1 MLIYLTLCSKEF
13 KNHLIFSPP
22 RPMIAGKQPQSRS
35 GNEAKRAY
43 HRRKKGRRWGKK
55 EKNLMDACTHD
66 RDRASSARERRG
78 GRFVI
83 LVTGAR
89 DLWWRNKN
97 TRGGSAREKGSP
109 LAFARKRSGR
119 SFMNSPDI
127 PLYQLSYYYYYYY
140 YCYYYPRPRYDHV
153 TTPPPLLRHSD
164 ERPTCARVWVQLVCA
179 RAPTT
184 AKPYVPS
191 CTPPPTRY
199 YCTTT
204 ARRSSR
210 SYSSRSFQCVPPLP
224 RPLVILPTLDNENRS
239 SCFDASMN

>member
-1 MLIYLTLCSKEF
+1 MW
-13 KNHLIFSPP
+13 
-22 RPMIAGKQPQSRS
+22 
-35 GNEAKRAY
+35 
-43 HRRKKGRRWGKK
+43 KKGEEEFNGRVYARSWPSIIGQGK
-55 EKNLMDACTHD
+55 T
-66 RDRASSARERRG
+66 G